1 MFWRGEQDKKIKS
14 RYHPGIFIERPGGHL
29 EKIPFAESITDR
41 RIPVLDHFVE
51 SIVHGRQPEP
61 SVPDN
66 LKVLRAIFGCIESCT
81 VGREIVLTS

>member
-14 RYHPGIFIERPGGHL
+14 RYHPGICIERPGGPL

-81 VGREIVLTS
+81 VGREILLTS